1 MAGALLGCGVS
12 SIWVAMNGLSSA
24 LTPGAGTELSAPG
37 TEEPGGKAGA
47 GCDCLGGGTEVEG
60 QNAPSSACQ

>member
-1 MAGALLGCGVS
+1 
-12 SIWVAMNGLSSA
+12 MNGLSSA